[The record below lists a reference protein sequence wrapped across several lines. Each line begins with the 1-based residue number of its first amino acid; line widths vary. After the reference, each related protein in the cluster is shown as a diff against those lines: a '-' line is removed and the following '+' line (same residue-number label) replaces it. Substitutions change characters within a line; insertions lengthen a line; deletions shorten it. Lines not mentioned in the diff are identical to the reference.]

1 MSKKNK
7 SDKNKISS
15 QEDQLSLYYK
25 SILKKAEDLVK
36 ENKLNQALE
45 IINDELESPYIP
57 KEYLTEFTNFSYY
70 LSAEIN
76 YLSKLKNFES
86 LNREQLFD
94 EIFTDKICL
103 NTTALSLFLDRY
115 KDDLELDEIKIME
128 GFLASKKTDYISK
141 QFLFTSLKNINFDKD
156 VDYFNPL
163 TNQLFSVN
171 AKTTATFP
179 DSKYF
184 KDLRILIEELTY
196 KEPSLEQFCSSI
208 LFNIYLYNFPN
219 VPKFDCN
226 ELAFSIFQYMIY
238 SLQGGEKKYKYEK
251 IIKHIEQVIEA
262 SSGLSKN
269 KKN

>member
-7 SDKNKISS
+7 NDKNKVQS
-15 QEDQLSLYYK
+15 QDDQLSLYYK
-25 SILKKAEDLVK
+25 SILKKAESLAS
-36 ENKLNQALE
+36 ENKLSAALE

-103 NTTALSLFLDRY
+103 NTTALSLFIDRY
-115 KDDLELDEIKIME
+115 KDSLELDEIKIME
-128 GFLASKKTDYISK
+128 SFLASKKTDYISK
-141 QFLFTSLKNINFDKD
+141 QFLFTTLKNINFNNF

-163 TNQLFSVN
+163 TQELFNINVRN
-171 AKTTATFP
+171 TYTFA

-184 KDLRILIEELTY
+184 KELKTLIEELTY

-208 LFNIYLYNFPN
+208 LFNIYLFNFPN
-219 VPKFDCN
+219 EPKFDCN
-226 ELAFSIFQYMIY
+226 ELAFSIFQYMIF

-251 IIKHIEQVIEA
+251 IIDHINQVIKA

-269 KKN
+269 NKN

>member
-7 SDKNKISS
+7 SKENKISS
-15 QEDQLSLYYK
+15 QEDQLSSYYK

-36 ENKLNQALE
+36 ENKLNHALE

-86 LNREQLFD
+86 LNREQLFE
-94 EIFTDKICL
+94 EIFGEKICL

-128 GFLASKKTDYISK
+128 SFLASKKSDYISK
-141 QFLFTSLKNINFDKD
+141 QFLFSSLKNISFDKN

-163 TNQLFSVN
+163 TNQLFNMNV
-171 AKTTATFP
+171 K
-179 DSKYF
+179 
-184 KDLRILIEELTY
+184 ILLHSQI
-196 KEPSLEQFCSSI
+196 QSI
-208 LFNIYLYNFPN
+208 L
-219 VPKFDCN
+219 KR
-226 ELAFSIFQYMIY
+226 SR
-238 SLQGGEKKYKYEK
+238 
-251 IIKHIEQVIEA
+251 
-262 SSGLSKN
+262 
-269 KKN
+269 